1 MSEFSVTVEISG
13 ELARLRWEEQRVDA
27 ETLQKA
33 VSLAADDAILAHD
46 IRRLQVDLPAND
58 IVARQALQ
66 RCGFRLEGRLR
77 SAQRV
82 ANDDL
87 VDVLIYAR
95 LAVDHVYGPEGF
107 SGVMNSVLP
116 EKRAIGH
123 AVFRDSLG
131 RVLLTET
138 RYKEDWE
145 LPGGVVERGESP
157 RVAAER
163 EVLEEVGLVAGFGH
177 AAIIDWMPPYLGWSD
192 ALEFIFDGGVLD
204 DEVASGLRAT
214 DLRELVAVHW
224 VEPGDLDLRVTP
236 LSARRI
242 RLLLSGWTG
251 MTEDGHALP

>member
-13 ELARLRWEEQRVDA
+13 DIARLRWKEQRVDA
-27 ETLQKA
+27 ETLQEA
-33 VSLAADDAILAHD
+33 VSLAADDAILEHK

-58 IVARQALQ
+58 IIARRALQ
-66 RCGFRLEGRLR
+66 RSGFRLEGRLR

-82 ANDDL
+82 SNDDL

-95 LAVDHVYGPEGF
+95 LAVDPVHGPEGF

-116 EKRAIGH
+116 TKRAIGH
-123 AVFRDSLG
+123 AVFRDGLG

-138 RYKEDWE
+138 LYKEDWE
-145 LPGGVVERGESP
+145 LPGGVVEDGESP

-163 EVLEEVGLVAGFGH
+163 EVLEEIGLAATFGN
-177 AAIIDWMPPYLGWSD
+177 AAIIDWMPPYLGWAD
-192 ALEFIFDGGVLD
+192 ALEFVFDGGILD
-204 DEVASGLRAT
+204 DTVAAGLQVT
-214 DLRELVAVHW
+214 DPRELAAVHW
-224 VEPGDLDLRVTP
+224 VAPEDLDARVTE

-251 MTEDGHALP
+251 MSEDGHPVR